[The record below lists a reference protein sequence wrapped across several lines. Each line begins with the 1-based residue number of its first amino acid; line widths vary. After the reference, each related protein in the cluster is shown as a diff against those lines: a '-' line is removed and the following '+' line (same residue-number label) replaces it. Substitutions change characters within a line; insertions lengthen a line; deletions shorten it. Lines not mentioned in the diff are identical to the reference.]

1 MEAPQ
6 ERAEGLARMGADLQQ
21 PLKLCHMGFNLDGS
35 RRSLSPKAAASVSG
49 NTARP

>member
-21 PLKLCHMGFNLDGS
+21 PLKFCHMGVEMDSN
-35 RRSLSPKAAASVSG
+35 R
-49 NTARP
+49 